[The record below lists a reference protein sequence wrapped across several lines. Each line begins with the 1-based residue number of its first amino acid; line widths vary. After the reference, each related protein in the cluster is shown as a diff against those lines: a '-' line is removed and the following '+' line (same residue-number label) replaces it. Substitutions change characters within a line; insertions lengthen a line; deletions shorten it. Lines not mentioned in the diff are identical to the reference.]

1 MLKSMTGY
9 GRARME
15 TSGYDVCVEIKSVN
29 NRYLDVSVR
38 CPRAYGFMEERLKK
52 LTAEYTTRGKVDI
65 YVTVDKI
72 SGSGTVVT
80 YDKDLLESYITAL
93 REIQSKYSLTDDIS
107 VANVAQYRD
116 IFTQTKEDEDD
127 EVIREAVLN
136 AARAAFDDYTAM
148 RAAEGER
155 LCENMLEKLDY
166 IEKKRLEIELLAP
179 NAVKAYR
186 EKLTEKITELIGA
199 AQLDPA
205 RILTEAAIFADRV
218 ATDEETTRLAS
229 HIKQFKTILSSDE
242 ASGRKLDFLTQELNR
257 EVNTIGSKANDIEIS
272 KIVVDLKSEIEKI
285 REQIQNV
292 E

>member
-38 CPRAYGFMEERLKK
+38 CPRVYGFMEERLKK

-65 YVTVDKI
+65 YVTVDKL

-80 YDKDLLESYITAL
+80 YDKDLLESYIKAL
-93 REIQSKYSLTDDIS
+93 REIQAEYSLADDIS

-179 NAVKAYR
+179 NAVKLYR

>member
-38 CPRAYGFMEERLKK
+38 CPRVYGFMEERLKK

-65 YVTVDKI
+65 YVTVDKL

-218 ATDEETTRLAS
+218 ATDEEATRLAS

>member
-72 SGSGTVVT
+72 SGSGTVVI

>member
-166 IEKKRLEIELLAP
+166 IEKKRLEIEFLAP

>member
-15 TSGYDVCVEIKSVN
+15 ASGYDVYVEIKSVN

-52 LTAEYTTRGKVDI
+52 LTGEYTTRGKVDI
-65 YVTVDKI
+65 YVTVDKV
-72 SGSGTVVT
+72 SGSGAVVT
-80 YDKDLLESYITAL
+80 YYKDLLESYLNAL
-93 REIQSKYSLTDDIS
+93 REIQRSYSLTDDIS
-107 VANVAQYRD
+107 VASVAQYRD
-116 IFTQTKEDEDD
+116 IFTQTREMEDD
-127 EVIREAVLN
+127 EVVREAVLN

-155 LCENMLEKLDY
+155 LCQNMLEKLDY
-166 IEKKRLEIELLAP
+166 IEKKRVEIESLAP
-179 NAVKAYR
+179 NAVNAYR
-186 EKLTEKITELIGA
+186 EKLTEKITELVGA

-229 HIKQFKTILSSDE
+229 HIKQFKSILSADE
-242 ASGRKLDFLTQELNR
+242 PAGRKLDFLTQELNR
-257 EVNTIGSKANDIEIS
+257 EVNTVGSKANDIEIS

>member
-38 CPRAYGFMEERLKK
+38 CPRVYGFMEERLKK

-65 YVTVDKI
+65 YVTVDKL

-80 YDKDLLESYITAL
+80 YDKDLLESYIKAL
-93 REIQSKYSLTDDIS
+93 REIQAEYSLADDIS

-116 IFTQTKEDEDD
+116 IFTQAKEDEDD

-179 NAVKAYR
+179 NAVKLYR

>member
-65 YVTVDKI
+65 YVTVDKL

-80 YDKDLLESYITAL
+80 YDKDLLESYIRAL

-257 EVNTIGSKANDIEIS
+257 EVNTIGSKANDIEIA

>member
-15 TSGYDVCVEIKSVN
+15 TSGYDVYVEIKSVN

-52 LTAEYTTRGKVDI
+52 LTGEYTTRGKVDI
-65 YVTVDKI
+65 YVTVDKV
-72 SGSGTVVT
+72 SGSGAAVT
-80 YDKDLLESYITAL
+80 YDKDLLESYLAAL
-93 REIQSKYSLTDDIS
+93 REIQRSYSLTDDIS
-107 VANVAQYRD
+107 VASVAQYRD
-116 IFTQTKEDEDD
+116 IFTQTREQEDD

-155 LCENMLEKLDY
+155 LCRNMLEKLDY
-166 IEKKRLEIELLAP
+166 IEKKRVEIELLAP
-179 NAVKAYR
+179 NAVNAYR
-186 EKLTEKITELIGA
+186 EKLTEKITELVGA

-218 ATDEETTRLAS
+218 ATDEETTRLES
-229 HIKQFKTILSSDE
+229 HIKQFKSILGADE
-242 ASGRKLDFLTQELNR
+242 PAGRKLDFLTQELNR
-257 EVNTIGSKANDIEIS
+257 EVNTVGSKANDIEIS